1 MDAVI
6 VVANQKG
13 GVGKSATATA
23 LATELA
29 QRGYQTLLI
38 DADPQ
43 ANATAHFLP
52 YEKVTLSIGDVLVE
66 LGSSETTTLEQAVV
80 ETELEHLDLVP
91 SSIKFSNF
99 EKEPSIAISRLRT
112 HLDRLSNEY
121 KYVIIDTPPTLGQI
135 LTTALLASTH
145 MLIPVS
151 AHPLAQDGL
160 QYLMHTFKQVRGL
173 NQRLELLGIVST
185 MFDTRTT
192 VSAASHGMLKEKWGE
207 LVFDTLIHNN
217 VKIAESPSYNKP
229 VQLYAPNSRGALV
242 YSELTDEILERLKA
256 HSAGKNVLP
265 IKDKGNKSATR

>member
-1 MDAVI
+1 MEAVI

-23 LATELA
+23 VASELA
-29 QRGYQTLLI
+29 QRGHQTLLI

-52 YEKVTLSIGDVLVE
+52 YEKVSISIGDVMVE
-66 LGSSETTTLEQAVV
+66 LGSHEAISLERAVV

-112 HLDRLSNEY
+112 HLDRLSTEY
-121 KYVIIDTPPTLGQI
+121 TYVIIDTPPTLGQI

-173 NQRLELLGIVST
+173 NPRLELLGIVST

-192 VSAASHGMLKEKWGE
+192 VSAASHEMLKEKFGD
-207 LVFDTLIHNN
+207 LVFDTLIHSN

-229 VQLYAPNSRGALV
+229 VQLYAPNSRGAIV
-242 YSELTDEILERLKA
+242 YGELTDEILERLNA
-256 HSAGKNVLP
+256 RSTGKNVLP
-265 IKDKGNKSATR
+265 IKDKGSKSATR

>member
-1 MDAVI
+1 MEAVI

-23 LATELA
+23 VASELA
-29 QRGYQTLLI
+29 QRGHQTLLI

-52 YEKVTLSIGDVLVE
+52 YEKVSISIGDVMVE
-66 LGSSETTTLEQAVV
+66 LGSNEAISLERAVV

-112 HLDRLSNEY
+112 HLDRLNTEY
-121 KYVIIDTPPTLGQI
+121 TYVIIDTPPTLGQI

-173 NQRLELLGIVST
+173 NPRLEILGIVST

-192 VSAASHGMLKEKWGE
+192 VSAASHEMLKEKFGD
-207 LVFDTLIHNN
+207 LVFDTLIHSN

-229 VQLYAPNSRGALV
+229 VQLYAPNSRGAIV
-242 YSELTDEILERLKA
+242 YGELTDEILDRLNTR
-256 HSAGKNVLP
+256 SAGKNVLP
-265 IKDKGNKSATR
+265 IKDKGSKSATR